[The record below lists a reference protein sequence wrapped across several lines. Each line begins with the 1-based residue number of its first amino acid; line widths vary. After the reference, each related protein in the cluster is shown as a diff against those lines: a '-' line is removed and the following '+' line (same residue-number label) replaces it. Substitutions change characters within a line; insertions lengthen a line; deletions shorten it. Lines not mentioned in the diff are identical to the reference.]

1 MAVDRLQEEIDAYL
15 EARWEQVV
23 ADIDALVRIP
33 STEDMAAA
41 QPGAPFGLGP
51 HAALDE
57 VLAIA
62 AREGLDA
69 HDCEGYIGYAD
80 LPGTTP
86 VQVGII
92 GHVDVVPEG
101 PGWTFDPF
109 RVQRKD
115 GYLVGRGVA
124 DDKGPLVVALHAVAF
139 WREKLARESRR
150 FPYTIRLLFG
160 ANEETEMRDVDYYR
174 ARFADPAFL
183 FTPDAEFP
191 VGYGEAGICHGV
203 LRSAPIVDGKLMQ
216 LEAGVAPNAVPG
228 TARAV
233 VRCDPAALPAE
244 ENITVTRADAASMAD
259 AAAADSA
266 IDAASMADAAAAG
279 DAIDAAAPAAT
290 SMAIIEAKGRSA
302 HASTPEL
309 GDNALARLVDYL
321 LAADVC
327 TYHEQQ
333 FLKLQRAILRTTDG
347 SGVGAEA
354 RDEHF
359 GALTLAGTMARV
371 DGDVIEQTIDCRY
384 PTTTTSAQVAGKIAT
399 LANLIDATFEIQ
411 HDKAPFLMKPDSPA
425 VQALLAAYNQ
435 ATGERAVP
443 FTMKGGTY
451 ARAFTTGVSFGP
463 DKPWEAKPAWVGG
476 MHGADEGI
484 SEALLKQA
492 FSIYVRTIANLMEL
506 DLVGL

>member
-15 EARWEQVV
+15 DERWDQVV

-33 STEDMAAA
+33 STEDLGAA
-41 QPGAPFGLGP
+41 QSGAPFGPGP
-51 HAALDE
+51 RAALSE
-57 VLAIA
+57 ALALA

-69 HDCEGYIGYAD
+69 HDCDGYIGYAD
-80 LPGTTP
+80 LPGDSP
-86 VQVGII
+86 EQVGII

-139 WREKLARESRR
+139 WRGKLARENRR

-160 ANEETEMRDVDYYR
+160 ANEETSMGDVDYYR
-174 ARFADPAFL
+174 ARFDDPVFL

-203 LRSAPIVDGKLMQ
+203 VRSAPIDGGMLVQ
-216 LEAGVAPNAVPG
+216 LEAGVAPNAMPG

-233 VRCDPAALPAE
+233 VRCDASALPKA
-244 ENITVTRADAASMAD
+244 ENITVTRDDAS
-259 AAAADSA
+259 
-266 IDAASMADAAAAG
+266 
-279 DAIDAAAPAAT
+279 AT
-290 SMAIIEAKGRSA
+290 SIIEAKGRSA

-347 SGVGAEA
+347 SGVGVEA

-359 GALTLAGTMARV
+359 GALTLVGTMARI
-371 DGDVIEQTIDCRY
+371 DGDVIEQTVDCRY
-384 PTTTTSAQVAGKIAT
+384 PTTTSSAQVAGKIAD
-399 LANLIDATFEIQ
+399 LARLIDATFEIQ
-411 HDKAPFLMKPDSPA
+411 HDKEPFLMQPESPA
-425 VQALLAAYNQ
+425 VQALLDAYNQ
-435 ATGERAVP
+435 ATGENARP

-463 DKPWEAKPAWVGG
+463 DKPWEEKPAWVGG